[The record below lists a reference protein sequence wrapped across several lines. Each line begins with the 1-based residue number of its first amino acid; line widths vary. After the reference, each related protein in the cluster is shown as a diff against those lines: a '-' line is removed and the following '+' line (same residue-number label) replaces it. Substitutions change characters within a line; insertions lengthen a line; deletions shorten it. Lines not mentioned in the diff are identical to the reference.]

1 MVTAV
6 SLASLSRS
14 SIKEYRGNPY
24 CKLARRFRALSSL
37 DVVICSDGLLVH
49 APVFWKEHRAFHL
62 LLSDV
67 GDEVLKGFCSCFSL
81 QTKEHR
87 PDLAVRQERK
97 GYKLSDVPIHRIVL
111 RICSL
116 QGEFLHLKI
125 NMDKY
130 ISNLVRMSTGRW
142 RTETL
147 AKRPVTLLLQKRL
160 SNGL

>member
-1 MVTAV
+1 M
-6 SLASLSRS
+6 
-14 SIKEYRGNPY
+14 
-24 CKLARRFRALSSL
+24 SSL

-67 GDEVLKGFCSCFSL
+67 GDEVLKGLCLCFSL

-147 AKRPVTLLLQKRL
+147 AKRPVTLLL
-160 SNGL
+160 

>member
-6 SLASLSRS
+6 SLASLSRN
-14 SIKEYRGNPY
+14 SIKEYRGNPH
-24 CKLARRFRALSSL
+24 CKLARRFRALCHPSMSSFVL
-37 DVVICSDGLLVH
+37 MACWYTLQ
-49 APVFWKEHRAFHL
+49 VFGRNAV
-62 LLSDV
+62 LSDV
-67 GDEVLKGFCSCFSL
+67 GDEVLKGLCLCFSL

-97 GYKLSDVPIHRIVL
+97 GYKLSDVSIHRIVL

-130 ISNLVRMSTGRW
+130 VSNLV
-142 RTETL
+142 
-147 AKRPVTLLLQKRL
+147 
-160 SNGL
+160 